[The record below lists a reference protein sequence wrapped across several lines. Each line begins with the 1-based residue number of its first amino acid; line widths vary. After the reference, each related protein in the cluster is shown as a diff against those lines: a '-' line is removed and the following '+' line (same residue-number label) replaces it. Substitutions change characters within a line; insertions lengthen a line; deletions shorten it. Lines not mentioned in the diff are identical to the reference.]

1 MFADFLDDLQQNL
14 LNDAR
19 HPRARSDEM
28 TASLDRTDRK
38 ILDILQREGRLAIT
52 ELAQRVGLSTSPC
65 SERVKRLE
73 RSGVITGYHARVSP
87 QALGKTLLVFVEIK
101 LSAKSSEVF
110 DKVRN
115 ELLHMPEV
123 LECHLVSGGFDYLV
137 KARLRGMGEYRHLLG
152 DILKKL
158 PVPAESHS
166 YVVMEEVKESLVLP
180 VDR

>member
-1 MFADFLDDLQQNL
+1 
-14 LNDAR
+14 
-19 HPRARSDEM
+19 M
-28 TASLDRTDRK
+28 TASLDRLDRK
-38 ILDILQREGRLAIT
+38 ILDLLQREGRLPIT
-52 ELAQRVGLSTSPC
+52 ELALRVGLSTSPC

-73 RSGVITGYHARVSP
+73 KNGVITGYHARVSP
-87 QALGKTLLVFVEIK
+87 EALGKTLLVFVEIK
-101 LSAKSSEVF
+101 LSSKSGEVF
-110 DKVRN
+110 DKVKK

-123 LECHLVSGGFDYLV
+123 LECHLVSGAFDYLV

-166 YVVMEEVKESLVLP
+166 YVVMEEVKETLELP